1 VVVTIP
7 EGILDWSQK
16 MDIINENAPRYRSSR
31 KSEKTRKL
39 AELAEVTGYS
49 RKHLAMLLRNAGKT
63 VFTPHGV
70 RIVADPATS
79 FVSKRGRKKIY
90 PEELTPH
97 LKTLWELSGCI
108 SSKHLAV
115 FIRSNQDF
123 VFNHPKLKGL
133 CEETREMLLRIS
145 PASIDRRLGPI
156 RKKAEL
162 AGRYKP
168 NPHASNIKKRIPVQT
183 HFDKPRN
190 RLGSLE
196 IDLVFHCG
204 ESAAGD
210 FTYTLTATEIT
221 TGWTELRVIQNR
233 AQVWSVSALKEIVNS
248 LPFKVVALHSDN
260 GSEFINAHLEGFCKE
275 RSIIFTRS
283 RAYNKNDAPYVESK
297 NWSMVRVYTGY
308 RRYNTEEERRILRAM
323 MRLVSI
329 KHNLFIP
336 TMKLIEKRR
345 DGKHLH
351 KRYSV
356 DTPFTRLLDSQK
368 LSDAQMARLTKMREL
383 CDYFRLIKA
392 IATLAKK
399 LDRAYNNK
407 YHPKE
412 AA

>member
-1 VVVTIP
+1 MT
-7 EGILDWSQK
+7 
-16 MDIINENAPRYRSSR
+16 IINKNAPRYRSSR
-31 KSEKTRKL
+31 KSEKTLKL
-39 AELAEVTGYS
+39 ADLVEVTGYS
-49 RKHLAMLLRNAGKT
+49 RKHLAMLLRNAGKV
-63 VFTPHGV
+63 VFTPYGV
-70 RIVADPATS
+70 RVVADPETS
-79 FVSKRGRKKIY
+79 FLSKRGRKKVY
-90 PEELTPH
+90 PDELTPH

-115 FIRSNQDF
+115 FIRTNQDF
-123 VFNHPKLKGL
+123 IFDHPKLKGL
-133 CEETREMLLRIS
+133 REEIREMLLRIS

-162 AGRYKP
+162 AGRYKT

-190 RLGSLE
+190 RPGSLE

-204 ESAAGD
+204 ESTQGD
-210 FTYTLTATEIT
+210 FAYTLTATEIT

-248 LPFKVVALHSDN
+248 LPFDVVALHSDN

-308 RRYNTEEERRILRAM
+308 RRYNTSEERRILRAM

-345 DGKHLH
+345 EGAKVH
-351 KRYSV
+351 KRYTV
-356 DTPFTRLLDSQK
+356 QTPFARLLDRDELSHTQK
-368 LSDAQMARLTKMREL
+368 ARLVRMRER
-383 CDYFRLIKA
+383 CDYFQIVKA
-392 IATLAKK
+392 IAQLAKK